1 MFTAV
6 VESALRILNKAG
18 FRVTAIGTKP
28 RCFDIVARRGD
39 TTLLIKVLYNADSL
53 KPDMASDMKL
63 VAKLL
68 NASPL
73 VIGERF
79 KSDYL
84 ERGVVYNRY
93 GLPVINTATF
103 YDFVVEGV
111 PPMVYSAPGGYYVKL
126 NSEKIREAR
135 EKLGMTIGTLAR
147 MLGVSRRVVKKYEEG
162 SDTSLENA
170 AKLEE
175 VLGEFVIDAI
185 DLLNFAELEDVEKGV
200 EKGEEVELGKSEAE
214 IVEHLRDIG
223 LEVYAVK
230 HAPFDVVSKVDQK
243 VNEPILTGIRQVREI
258 ERRAEV
264 IGKVSEVVSAK
275 ATYIVER
282 KVKKEVSSVVF
293 LMKDELSCVS
303 SPKDLVTLIREKHG
317 EC

>member
-170 AKLEE
+170 AKLEK